1 MMCFTENVDRGSN
14 NNLPILYFQKL
25 HWDWKHFLNCQ
36 QNIVRLKK
44 LILNLYFK
52 CVIFLYIFS
61 VCVYIFFITSRLPDF
76 SQIQVPGRRTVG
88 GGGAG
93 PSTARDENDP
103 KWIREMLLA
112 NPDQVAMLKQQ
123 NPRLAEALNNPDEFT
138 KVRHFPCSVFWGA
151 NSC

>member
-1 MMCFTENVDRGSN
+1 M
-14 NNLPILYFQKL
+14 
-25 HWDWKHFLNCQ
+25 H
-36 QNIVRLKK
+36 
-44 LILNLYFK
+44 
-52 CVIFLYIFS
+52 IFS

-88 GGGAG
+88 GGGAGAG

-138 KVRHFPCSVFWGA
+138 KVRHFPCYSVLGGKFPLSVIF
-151 NSC
+151 NSFKT